1 MGAGARGALASLMP
15 LASVPGFAPLA
26 GKIVQ
31 HYMAGFKGNEDMES
45 ILDQAIAQAEQAAA
59 QQAQQGPPPNPQ
71 LEVAKVKAGAEQFK
85 AQGGRAVD
93 AARYGRE
100 DAQHHMDMQKLGM
113 EQQAAQQDHSR
124 SMQSQEGQE
133 RVAAL
138 KEVGKVTGGA

>member
-1 MGAGARGALASLMP
+1 MGAGARGSLAGLMP

-85 AQGGRAVD
+85 AQADVQSTKLD
-93 AARYGRE
+93 MQAKMME
-100 DAQHHMDMQKLGM
+100 HHMDMQKLGM

>member
-15 LASVPGFAPLA
+15 LASVPGFAPLGGEDRPALHGRIQGERGYGIDPRSSHRASRA
-26 GKIVQ
+26 GR
-31 HYMAGFKGNEDMES
+31 S
-45 ILDQAIAQAEQAAA
+45 AA
-59 QQAQQGPPPNPQ
+59 AQQGPPPNPQ

-85 AQGGRAVD
+85 AQADVQSTKLD
-93 AARYGRE
+93 MQAKMME
-100 DAQHHMDMQKLGM
+100 HHMDMQKLGM